1 MRKFTI
7 LMLLSLFLMTVHG
20 ENAPQKISVA
30 GRALSTQGK
39 TRHTGTPPAN
49 LFLNS
54 ATKGLQEEAA
64 FSNLSKVASKVNKK
78 TVSASGTDIQ
88 GFLKAS
94 SSAAYPPGW
103 YDVNINGN
111 VDLLFSNTAMMG
123 SCGFV
128 RNGKICQFSAINS
141 YGYYWFYYSEY
152 SLETGEQLFEIEL
165 PDSDMRNYVV
175 NCTYNPKEDMVY
187 MQTYSK
193 NFTQLAW
200 SSFNPETRE
209 RTYLNNGL
217 SWDESRVV
225 AIGCNPRDSKIY
237 GIKANGEYVEINK
250 LSGATTKITDLSV
263 SPAEYSQSMIYAPVE
278 RGFVWAA
285 MLSDNTSG
293 FYRVESATGEVEL
306 LGKMPVQNQFLMLYT
321 PDRDAD
327 DNAPGMPAFSTNFNG
342 PALDGEIS
350 ITMPLKSFGGND
362 LNPNSELTAEVTA
375 NGSSIITLKGKPG
388 ETVSGNVS
396 LSQGNYDA
404 AVKCRLSSSDQW
416 GPERKESFYVGYD
429 SPMPPADV
437 KIVNGKITWSAPATS
452 VHGGYVDYSNLK
464 YRVKLNDI
472 DVTSS
477 PISDTSVAFT
487 EPKSLAIYYA
497 HVYAEADGMTSEAG
511 ISEGV
516 KYGELLNFPF
526 SFTPD
531 SKEFTLFTVVDGN
544 KDGNKWKFFEGKDC
558 MYYNVGNSRSADEW
572 LILPLTDFTDTEH
585 LYRLSFEV
593 KALLS
598 SRPED
603 FEIWLLNSTDP
614 TTGQVKK
621 IASYPTY
628 NNDSWTLET
637 FKFNVEDAGKYHIAF
652 HCTTPEGFQLM
663 LQKISGLK
671 TTDTMKAP
679 AECKGVKV
687 NGAEKGK
694 LEGTV
699 SFLAPTKALDGSALD
714 AAKEITV
721 YARTLAGEASVKVL
735 PGQKGEV
742 VFPCN
747 QGMNKVT
754 VVTANESG
762 EGFEN
767 VYEVFAGQ
775 EKPGKVQNLKS
786 TVSDDNLTWTITWE
800 PPVEG
805 ESGGYINPDE
815 VGYYIYN
822 VSGGELSFLEDI
834 GKTCSYTYKVAPG
847 SQSLQQIAV
856 GPYNI
861 AGAAS
866 ADTFRGTSTIL
877 GTPLKVPF
885 TETFGYGIPRY
896 LPNVVTRP
904 NSSYTAQ
911 WAHGDPTAIVYDA
924 LTPDYGCMYAQPS
937 VKGLS
942 LGRVEIP
949 RVSTEGYNNIC
960 FKLRAFRFPQGGL
973 IRILGREN
981 NGASYIEIGEFDSS
995 KGTKGYVESIFKLP
1009 AQLQNKPW
1017 ISLAIEAE
1025 FDCESVNTFIII
1037 DEYSVVDLPDNDMAV
1052 EILSGTDRL
1061 KAGETGKYAA
1071 SVVNLGKEAQTSS
1084 ILWEVADKEGN
1095 IIVNDTKVVSPLDP
1109 EEREDSEFSF
1119 AATGINMGDFATVRA
1134 TVMADPDDSNANNT
1148 KEMKVALISAGSGM
1162 VSDLEG
1168 AFENGKTRL
1177 NWSAPQMKESLNDD
1191 FGLLEH
1197 GIYDNSLGNWKNI
1210 DGDGKNVCSIN
1221 GVEIPDAGQP
1231 KGWQVI
1237 DESLHEL
1244 FSANKG
1250 SKFLLAMTPADES
1263 AANDWLIS
1271 PEVSGNSELVFNAQI
1286 LTTGFT
1292 EEFEVLVSSTDDNP
1306 ASFHKIASFEKDK
1319 LGWETFMVKL
1329 PADTHYFAIR
1339 YCSVDQF
1346 GLMIDNI
1353 DYVAADGKERMVSA
1367 YNIYRD
1373 NELIGRSTANEFVD
1387 NDPLDEASYHIVPV
1401 VKEND
1406 VEVETMKSNV
1416 VKVST
1421 SGIGSFV
1428 GACGVTG
1435 SKGTIKA
1442 IGLEGITLSV
1452 YASNGICM
1460 VQETPDSPKYDINV
1474 PAGVYLVQFNGKSV
1488 KVIVK

>member
-1 MRKFTI
+1 
-7 LMLLSLFLMTVHG
+7 
-20 ENAPQKISVA
+20 
-30 GRALSTQGK
+30 
-39 TRHTGTPPAN
+39 
-49 LFLNS
+49 
-54 ATKGLQEEAA
+54 
-64 FSNLSKVASKVNKK
+64 
-78 TVSASGTDIQ
+78 
-88 GFLKAS
+88 
-94 SSAAYPPGW
+94 
-103 YDVNINGN
+103 
-111 VDLLFSNTAMMG
+111 MMG

-128 RNGKICQFSAINS
+128 RNGRICQFSAINS

-152 SLETGEQLFEIEL
+152 SLENGEQLFEVEL
-165 PDSDMRNYVV
+165 PDSDMRNYVI
-175 NCTYNPKEDMVY
+175 NCTYNEKEDRVY

-217 SWDESRVV
+217 SWDDNRVV
-225 AIGCNPRDSKIY
+225 SIGCNPRDSKIY
-237 GIKANGEYVEINK
+237 GIKDNGEYVKIDK
-250 LSGATTKITDLSV
+250 LSGATTKVADLSV
-263 SPAEYSQSMIYAPVE
+263 EPAEYSQSMVYAPVE

-293 FYRVESATGEVEL
+293 FYRIEPSTGEVAL

-327 DNAPGMPAFSTNFNG
+327 DNAPGMPGFSTDFSG

-350 ITMPLKSFGGND
+350 VTIPSNSFGGKTLDANA
-362 LNPNSELTAEVTA
+362 EIEAEVCA
-375 NGSSIITLKGKPG
+375 NGTSIITLKGKPG
-388 ETVSGNVS
+388 ETVSGKVS
-396 LSQGNYDA
+396 LSQGNYEA
-404 AVKCRLSSSDQW
+404 SIKCRLSSSGQW
-416 GPERKESFYVGYD
+416 GPERKETFYVGYD
-429 SPMPPADV
+429 TPLPPGKV
-437 KIVNGKITWSAPATS
+437 KISNGKITWTPPAGS
-452 VHGGYVDYSNLK
+452 VHGGYVDYSKIK
-464 YRVKLNDI
+464 YSVTLNDI
-472 DVTSS
+472 AVTSS
-477 PISDTSVAFT
+477 PISETTVSFT
-487 EPKSLAIYYA
+487 EPDALAIYYA

-511 ISEGV
+511 ISDGV
-516 KYGELLNFPF
+516 KYGQLLGFPF

-531 SKEFTLFTVVDGN
+531 SKEFTLFSVVDGN

-558 MYYNVGNSRSADEW
+558 IYYNIGNSRDADEW
-572 LILPLTDFTDTEH
+572 LILPLADFSDTEH
-585 LYRLSFEV
+585 LYRFSFEV

-603 FEIWLLNSTDP
+603 FEIWLLNSTHPD
-614 TTGQVKK
+614 TGQVKRL
-621 IASYPTY
+621 ASYPSY
-628 NNDSWTLET
+628 NNDVWTAET
-637 FKFNVEDAGKYHIAF
+637 FKFNVEEAGKYHIAF

-663 LQKISGLK
+663 LQHFSGDN
-671 TTDTMKAP
+671 TSDTMKAP

-687 NGAEKGK
+687 NGAEGGK

-699 SFLAPTKALDGSALD
+699 SFLAPTKALDGTALE
-714 AAKEITV
+714 AGKEITV

-742 VFPCN
+742 TFPCV

-754 VVTANESG
+754 VVTANDSG

-805 ESGGYINPDE
+805 ESGGYINPEE

-822 VSGGELSFLEDI
+822 VSGSELSFLEDI
-834 GKTCSYTYKVAPG
+834 GTECSYTYKVAAG

-877 GTPLKVPF
+877 GTPLEVPF

-896 LPNVVTRP
+896 LPNVVSRP

-937 VKGLS
+937 VKGIS

-949 RVSTEGYNNIC
+949 RVSTAGYNNIC
-960 FKLRAFRFPQGGL
+960 FKFRAFRFPQGGL

-981 NGASYIEIGEFDSS
+981 NGDSFIEIGELDSS
-995 KGTKGYVESIFKLP
+995 KGTKGYVETIFKLP
-1009 AQLQNKPW
+1009 ARLQNKPW

-1025 FDCESVNTFIII
+1025 FDCESVNTFIIV
-1037 DEYSVVDLPDNDMAV
+1037 DEYSVVDLPDNDIAV

-1061 KAGETGKYAA
+1061 KAGETGQYTATVA
-1071 SVVNLGKEAQTSS
+1071 NLGKEAQTSS
-1084 ILWEVADKEGN
+1084 ILWEVTDKDGN
-1095 IIVNDTKVVSPLDP
+1095 TIMSDTKVVSPLDP
-1109 EEREDSEFSF
+1109 EEREDSEFAFS
-1119 AATGINMGDFATVRA
+1119 ASGIEMGDFATVRA
-1134 TVMADPDDSNANNT
+1134 TVKADPDDSNANDT
-1148 KEMKVALISAGSGM
+1148 KEMKIALISAGSGM

-1168 AFENGKTRL
+1168 TPDNGKVSL
-1177 NWSAPQMKESLNDD
+1177 AWSVPQMKESLNDD
-1191 FGLLEH
+1191 FASLEH
-1197 GIYDNSLGNWKNI
+1197 GAYHAALGNWKNV

-1221 GVEIPDAGQP
+1221 GVEIPEAGQP

-1237 DESLHEL
+1237 DESLNPL

-1271 PEVSGNSELVFNAQI
+1271 PEVAGNSELVFTAQV

-1292 EEFEVLVSSTDDNP
+1292 EEFEVLVSSTDDNIT
-1306 ASFHKIASFEKDK
+1306 SFNKLASFEKDK
-1319 LGWETFMVKL
+1319 MGWETFMVKL
-1329 PADTHYFAIR
+1329 PADARYFAIR

-1353 DYVAADGKERMVSA
+1353 DYVAANGDERKVTG
-1367 YNIYRD
+1367 YNVYRD
-1373 NELIGRSTANEFVD
+1373 NQLLGRTETNGYSDEE
-1387 NDPLDEASYHIVPV
+1387 PLDEASYHVVPLV
-1401 VKEND
+1401 RENGVD
-1406 VEVETMKSNV
+1406 VETMKSNV

-1421 SGIGSFV
+1421 SGAGSIT
-1428 GACGVTG
+1428 AKSGVFG
-1435 SKGTIKA
+1435 SKGA
-1442 IGLEGITLSV
+1442 ITALWLEGVAVSV
-1452 YASNGICM
+1452 YASNGLCIA
-1460 VQETPDSPKYDINV
+1460 QATPDTPKYDINV
-1474 PAGVYLVQFNGKSV
+1474 PAGAYLVYYNGKSFKVFV
-1488 KVIVK
+1488 K